1 MSRKVSGRTRPR
13 LMHTAARQG
22 VDLAEFNRLRRR
34 LGLALLALL
43 VVVTIGVIGFLV
55 IGQGRHGLVDAIYM
69 TVITLTTVGFGEIVE
84 MSGNPA
90 GRIFTILLLL
100 GGMGIAA
107 YAVSM
112 LAAFLIEGQLHHI
125 FARRRMERTIE
136 RLSGHFVVCGDA
148 PATLHVVEEL
158 VNTQR
163 GLVLVSP
170 SEGILITARERFGD
184 LPAVIGDPSD
194 DQVLLAAGLKQAAG
208 VVFCMSND
216 KDNLVGVFTA
226 RRMAPTVRIIAS
238 SELPE
243 TRSKLTAAGADAV
256 VSPARIGGLRM
267 ASELV
272 RPTVVTFLD
281 QMLRVQGGNL
291 RVEEVVVPAGAT
303 TKPRTIGDLGVDE
316 IEGAVLL
323 AVRRA
328 PAGGFEFKPSAH
340 THLEPGLALVVMAD
354 AEGRRR
360 LEERLKNL

>member
-1 MSRKVSGRTRPR
+1 MNRKISGRDRPR
-13 LMHTAARQG
+13 LMHTAARHG

-34 LGLALLALL
+34 LGLALVALL
-43 VVVTIGVIGFLV
+43 VVVTIGVVGFLV

-90 GRIFTILLLL
+90 GRIFTMLLLI

-148 PATLHVVEEL
+148 SATLHVVEEL

-194 DQVLLAAGLKQAAG
+194 DQVLLASGLKQAAG

-243 TRSKLTAAGADAV
+243 TRGKLTAAGADAV

-267 ASELV
+267 ASELI

-291 RVEEVVVPAGAT
+291 RVEEVAVPAGAEE
-303 TKPRTIGDLGVDE
+303 KARTIGDLDVED

-328 PAGGFEFKPSAH
+328 PESGFEFKPSAL
-340 THLEPGLALVVMAD
+340 THLEPGMALVVMAD